1 MKVETNTPILEMLTV
16 TQAAR
21 ELAVCD
27 RTLFRRLV
35 ASGAVP
41 DAVLTQGGKKS
52 PLFVHSRLNELKK
65 LINP

>member
-1 MKVETNTPILEMLTV
+1 MLTV

-27 RTLFRRLV
+27 KTLFRRLV
-35 ASGAVP
+35 ASGTQP

-52 PLFVHSRLNELKK
+52 PLFVSGRLPELQK
-65 LINP
+65 LVTP